1 VELPESMF
9 GLSPNACKATL
20 AEVGKVTAMGMNIET
35 FMLDNNPVLVEFTHA
50 IARINRGR
58 AVMCLPNELGELVL
72 VEEVKRRGG
81 KI

>member
-1 VELPESMF
+1 MF

-20 AEVGKVTAMGMNIET
+20 AEVRKVTAMGMNIET
-35 FMLDNNPVLVEFTHA
+35 FMLDNNPVLVEFTHT

-81 KI
+81 KL